1 MPNDQCHRMDVEAW
15 AYSVMMTRIAC
26 TSFVGAAASCAIAYG
41 RQNNDDLQSC
51 RRALGEAVH
60 SIALK
65 AGVPVG
71 AAH

>member
-1 MPNDQCHRMDVEAW
+1 
-15 AYSVMMTRIAC
+15 MMTRIAC
-26 TSFVGAAASCAIAYG
+26 TFFVEAAASCAIAYG
-41 RQNNDDLQSC
+41 RQNNNDLQSC